1 MYMFVCSQAGTSDDT
16 ARPRKSGAKVV
27 SPKGVLTPLHKLE
40 DLTHSAASPT
50 PSSYLTSS
58 RSAFHKSRLQ
68 AHKRVRVMNTAASA
82 SNAISRE
89 GVLQQGAIMLSVLP
103 AIPVVT

>member
-1 MYMFVCSQAGTSDDT
+1 
-16 ARPRKSGAKVV
+16 
-27 SPKGVLTPLHKLE
+27 
-40 DLTHSAASPT
+40 
-50 PSSYLTSS
+50 
-58 RSAFHKSRLQ
+58 
-68 AHKRVRVMNTAASA
+68 MNTAASA